1 MKEVGLASWYG
12 PGFVGRNTANGE
24 IFDPEQFT
32 AAHKTLPFNTM
43 VRVTRL
49 DTGASV
55 VVRINDRG
63 PFKPGRIIG
72 LSRAAAEAVDLIE
85 VGVASVELEL
95 LSTRGGQGAVKEVGL
110 ASWYGP
116 GFVGRNTANGEIF
129 DPEQFTAAHKTLP
142 FNTMVR
148 VTRLDTGA
156 SVVVRINDRGPFKP
170 GRIVDLSRAAAEAVD
185 LIEVGVASVEL
196 ELLSTRDGRVLLVP
210 DPSLSGFQVRS
221 WTHAPGS
228 LFVLT
233 SEQYREPL
241 VVRAVGPEPVGTG
254 AGLLVSLELFE
265 LLGSDARLLSE

>member
-1 MKEVGLASWYG
+1 MQEVGLASWYG
-12 PGFVGRNTANGE
+12 PGFAGRNTANGE
-24 IFDPEQFT
+24 IFDPAQFT

-43 VRVTRL
+43 VKVTRL

-63 PFKPGRIIG
+63 PFKPGRIID
-72 LSRAAAEAVDLIE
+72 LSQAAAEAIDLIE
-85 VGVASVELEL
+85 TGVARVELGL
-95 LSTRGGQGAVKEVGL
+95 PSTRGGQGAVQEVGL

-116 GFVGRNTANGEIF
+116 GFAGRNTANGEIF
-129 DPEQFTAAHKTLP
+129 DPAQFTAAHKTLP
-142 FNTMVR
+142 FNTMVK

-170 GRIVDLSRAAAEAVD
+170 GRIIDLSQAAAEAID
-185 LIEVGVASVEL
+185 LIETGVARVEL
-196 ELLSTRDGRVLLVP
+196 ELLSTNGGRVPLVL

-228 LFVLT
+228 LFVLA
-233 SEQYREPL
+233 SKRHREPL

-265 LLGSDARLLSE
+265 LLGSDAYLLSE